1 MVDAL
6 APLKQQGRITEFCC
20 TVAEWYNSES
30 LLKPDNVET
39 CTKGLSWLFIA
50 SYFSIWVLT
59 ARCSHL
65 GFICTKGVV
74 IFSGGGRGPVRV
86 KFWSA
91 TRPWN
96 SGTRLDE
103 MNELVPP
110 ETWPTPQNA
119 TWSYSASSPNGH
131 SRKQKALLYG
141 HLHKMSFFSTPI
153 QTLYFYIPLSSQP
166 QLQTPFLLPEGV
178 HLRELPL
185 YLKFRL
191 GTYKPLPQRA
201 SGEGARKI
209 LSPLSPK

>member
-96 SGTRLDE
+96 SGTRLDDSAVARP
-103 MNELVPP
+103 NGQLRQAGVARGVRRHAPPP
-110 ETWPTPQNA
+110 EKFWTLV
-119 TWSYSASSPNGH
+119 
-131 SRKQKALLYG
+131 SRKCD
-141 HLHKMSFFSTPI
+141 
-153 QTLYFYIPLSSQP
+153 
-166 QLQTPFLLPEGV
+166 LQRFL
-178 HLRELPL
+178 RFQ
-185 YLKFRL
+185 Y
-191 GTYKPLPQRA
+191 
-201 SGEGARKI
+201 
-209 LSPLSPK
+209 